1 MGNNKIVKDLRLL
14 DCKTNDEVYVYKDEL
29 FKENFIINKNMIG
42 KIMILNQEI
51 YEDFVGM
58 QSLQYV
64 VVIKLENGKE
74 ITIKDINS
82 QPFFRKYEF
91 ILLKDLQKMINK
103 INLESQNSLKI
114 LKNVTTSQ

>member
-1 MGNNKIVKDLRLL
+1 MENNRVVKDLCLL
-14 DCKTNDEVYVYKDEL
+14 SCKVNDEVYVYEAKL
-29 FKENFIINKNMIG
+29 FKENFIINKNMTG
-42 KIMILNQEI
+42 KIINLNQEI

-58 QSLQYV
+58 QSLQYI
-64 VVIKLENGKE
+64 VVIKLEDGKE

-103 INLESQNSLKI
+103 INKESQNSLKI
-114 LKNVTTSQ
+114 LNNIITT